1 MPPTTPK
8 TGRATGYAW
17 IGSRCA
23 AERSLSPGP
32 LALVG
37 SGEYLPVMADVER
50 MLIDGRAARYVQLP
64 TAAAPEGE
72 QSLRRWLDLG
82 AAQAARLDVAQ
93 VPVLVRDR
101 DEADSPEL
109 AALVEGAGL
118 IYLSGG
124 NPSFL
129 AKTLRG
135 TLVWQAILAAW
146 QSGSALAGCSA
157 GAIALTGWV
166 PSIRD
171 LGREPDPGLGVL
183 PHLRVLPHFDKM
195 LGWAPDLLTRAVLR
209 PPAGVT
215 VLGIDEDTAVVDL
228 TGVGQTWQVHGRQQ
242 AWILSDGPRR
252 GHPAETTLTTPARVH
267 DHGGLAGLSDDNP
280 P

>member
-1 MPPTTPK
+1 
-8 TGRATGYAW
+8 
-17 IGSRCA
+17 
-23 AERSLSPGP
+23 LSQGP

-37 SGEYLPVMADVER
+37 SGEYLPVMTQVEG

-82 AAQAARLDVAQ
+82 AAQAARLGVEQ

-101 DEADSPEL
+101 DEANSPGL
-109 AALVEGAGL
+109 AALIEGAGL

-124 NPSFL
+124 NPTFL

-135 TLVWQAILAAW
+135 TLVWQAIITAW
-146 QSGSALAGCSA
+146 QAGSALAGCSA

-171 LGREPDPGLGVL
+171 LGREPDSGLGVL

-195 LGWAPDLLTRAVLR
+195 PGWAPDLLTRAVLR
-209 PPAGVT
+209 PPTGVA
-215 VLGIDEDTAVVDL
+215 VLGIDEDTAAVDL
-228 TGVGQTWQVHGRQQ
+228 TGAGQSWQVHGRQQ
-242 AWILSDGPRR
+242 VWTLGDGPRR
-252 GHPAETTLTTPARVH
+252 GHRAGTTLTTPTPDA
-267 DHGGLAGLSDDNP
+267 AS
-280 P
+280 